1 MEQTELMDEMIA
13 IQNNIRR
20 FNQRV
25 DTFKRSTLHY
35 ELLVN
40 MSGESARPSPQDINK
55 LSLHNH
61 EIST

>member
-1 MEQTELMDEMIA
+1 MDEMIA
-13 IQNNIRR
+13 IRNSIRH

-40 MSGESARPSPQDINK
+40 MSGESARPPPQDINK
-55 LSLHNH
+55 LSLHDH
-61 EIST
+61 EVVM

>member
-13 IQNNIRR
+13 IRNSIRH

-35 ELLVN
+35 ELL
-40 MSGESARPSPQDINK
+40 GESARLPPQNINK
-55 LSLHNH
+55 LFLHDH
-61 EIST
+61 EVST

>member
-13 IQNNIRR
+13 IWNSIRC

-35 ELLVN
+35 ESLVN
-40 MSGESARPSPQDINK
+40 MSGESARLPPQNINK
-55 LSLHNH
+55 LSLHDR
-61 EIST
+61 EVST